1 MEAELTYVAKD
12 GTKFKDA
19 LQCQQYEERLG
30 VLEGTVAM
38 AKLDL
43 KRLGEEKYICGMLL
57 VEHDGGSCLHTY
69 VTMNID
75 YKLMDYV
82 NPENASEDNR
92 YIRCKIA
99 DVLRDLGKYDDD
111 ELCEYFLTHSESIDM
126 TNCGCCHTMN
136 HKLWEHIKNRN
147 ETCSTKKY

>member
-30 VLEGTVAM
+30 VQEGTVAM

-43 KRLGEEKYICGMLL
+43 KRIGEEKYICGMLL

-82 NPENASEDNR
+82 NLENASEENR

-99 DVLRDLGKYDDD
+99 DALRDLGKYDDD

-136 HKLWEHIKNRN
+136 HKLWEHIRNRN

>member
-1 MEAELTYVAKD
+1 
-12 GTKFKDA
+12 
-19 LQCQQYEERLG
+19 
-30 VLEGTVAM
+30 M

-43 KRLGEEKYICGMLL
+43 KRIGEEKYICGMLM

-82 NPENASEDNR
+82 NPEDASEDNR

-99 DVLRDLGKYDDD
+99 DALRDLGKYDDD
-111 ELCEYFLTHSESIDM
+111 ELCEYFLSYSESINM
-126 TNCGCCHTMN
+126 TSCGCSHTMN
-136 HKLWEHIKNRN
+136 HKLWKHIKNRN
-147 ETCSTKKY
+147 ETCTTKRY

>member
-1 MEAELTYVAKD
+1 MEAELTYIAKD

-30 VLEGTVAM
+30 IQEGTVAM

-43 KRLGEEKYICGMLL
+43 KRIGEEKFICGMLL

-82 NPENASEDNR
+82 NPEDASEDNR

-99 DVLRDLGKYDDD
+99 DALRDLGKYDDD
-111 ELCEYFLTHSESIDM
+111 ELCEYFLSYSESINM
-126 TNCGCCHTMN
+126 TSCGCSHTMN

-147 ETCSTKKY
+147 ETCTTKRY